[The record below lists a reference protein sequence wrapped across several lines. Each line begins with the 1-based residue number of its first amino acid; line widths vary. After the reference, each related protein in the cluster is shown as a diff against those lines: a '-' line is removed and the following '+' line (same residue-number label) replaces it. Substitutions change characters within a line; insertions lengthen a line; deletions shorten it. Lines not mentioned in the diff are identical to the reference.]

1 MMNMFAKNDA
11 ESVEEYL
18 SMIPDD
24 RKKEIDFIHDF
35 IQKSVPSLKPYFAS
49 NMIGYGTFYYLDNK
63 MQKKDWPIIAL
74 ANQKNYVSIYVCA
87 IINDKASVEEYKTG
101 LGKLSKGIGCI
112 RFKKIEEINLDTL
125 KQVLKLAEENP
136 GLSNARMVYD

>member
-1 MMNMFAKNDA
+1 MFAKNDA
-11 ESVEEYL
+11 KSVEEYL

-24 RKKEIDFIHDF
+24 RKKDFDFIHNF
-35 IQKSVPSLKPYFAS
+35 IQKSVPSLKPYFAT

-63 MQKKDWPIIAL
+63 NQKKDWPIIAL
-74 ANQKNYVSIYVCA
+74 ANQKNYISIYVCA
-87 IINDKASVEEYKTG
+87 IIRDKSSVEGFKTG
-101 LGKLSKGIGCI
+101 LGKRSKGIGCI
-112 RFKKIEEINLDTL
+112 RFEKIDEINLDTL